1 MFRRREVRD
10 PVNVLFKGLTIIA
23 VILLVYV
30 FGFSLAWSLT
40 AMSSGEVNV
49 SELLYA
55 LSLSIGTA
63 GASSSLA
70 LITSIPISYYLAR
83 SEFRGKKLVQTLLLL
98 PLALPPVALGILL
111 FIFFTKSPL
120 GTFINNY
127 LNVVFDVKGLIVA
140 QFAVIL
146 PISIRILTSVFSSLN
161 PNYENLALVLGFN
174 RLWALLKVILPMIK
188 NPLMSTYAL
197 LFSRALGEFGASVM
211 LAGATRF
218 RTETIPIALYLAFNS
233 GDLWLTSSIIL
244 ASMLASATLLLV
256 IQAWEGEGVVA

>member
-1 MFRRREVRD
+1 MLRYREVRD
-10 PVNVLFKGLTIIA
+10 SINTLFGGLTVIT

-30 FGFSLAWSLT
+30 FGSSITWSLT
-40 AMSSGEVNV
+40 VMYSGEVNF

-55 LSLSIGTA
+55 LTLSIGTA

-70 LITSIPISYYLAR
+70 LIISIPISYYLAR
-83 SEFRGKKLVQTLLLL
+83 REFRGKKLVQTLLLL

-120 GTFINNY
+120 GVLINNY
-127 LNVVFDVKGLIVA
+127 LSVVFDVKGLVIA

-146 PISIRILTSVFSSLN
+146 PISIRVLASVFSSLN
-161 PNYENLALVLGFN
+161 PSYENLALVLGFN
-174 RLWALLKVILPMIK
+174 RLQALLKVILPMIR
-188 NPLMSTYAL
+188 NPLISTYAL

-218 RTETIPIALYLAFNS
+218 KTETIPIALYLAFNS

-244 ASMLASATLLLV
+244 ASLLASATLLLI
-256 IQAWEGEGVVA
+256 IQSWEGEKVVA